1 MQAMAP
7 AISRIRRLR
16 LSKAVGLLM
25 LCALQAIAVAAPIN
39 VQDDAH
45 RTVSLNAPAQRI
57 VTLAPHATELLFAVG
72 AGDKVVGVSDY
83 SDYPPEAKRIAS
95 VGGSATLDLERIV
108 ALKPDLVVIWG
119 SGNPAAQVAK
129 LRQLGIKLF
138 ESEPRDFSDIAS
150 SLERLATL
158 AGTLPAGQAAA
169 NAFRAR
175 LQQLQSH
182 YMQRAPVRVF
192 YQIWHAPLMTLNDD
206 HLSSKV
212 IHLCGGENVF
222 GKLPQLAPTVSTESV
237 LQANP
242 EVIVAGGTG
251 DDVLSSWRQF
261 PQLLAVKH
269 GNLVTLN
276 ADIITRGAPR
286 ILDGAEALC
295 KQLDLARSRR

>member
-16 LSKAVGLLM
+16 LSKAAGLLM
-25 LCALQAIAVAAPIN
+25 LCVLQAIAVAAPIT

-57 VTLAPHATELLFAVG
+57 VSLAPHATELLFASG

-175 LQQLQSH
+175 LRQLQAH

-212 IHLCGGENVF
+212 IRLCGGENVF

-286 ILDGAEALC
+286 ILDGAEVLC